1 MLSHNPTK
9 GPMTRL
15 TTMQKR
21 EIIGAFAGG
30 ASTRQ
35 IAARY
40 GVPLQTVEKILR
52 HASRNQGRTT

>member
-1 MLSHNPTK
+1 
-9 GPMTRL
+9 
-15 TTMQKR
+15 MQKR